1 HGLSDP
7 QQCCM
12 VGDRM
17 DTDIAAAHA
26 AGFKAVLVLSGI
38 TKAIEIDPSSG
49 HVAKPPAYPS
59 VFPEVS
65 AAECTPD
72 LVVAGL
78 SALETESEAV
88 HGTESPCQC

>member
-38 TKAIEIDPSSG
+38 TK
-49 HVAKPPAYPS
+49 
-59 VFPEVS
+59 EVVRV
-65 AAECTPD
+65 PD
-72 LVVAGL
+72 THSL
-78 SALETESEAV
+78 S
-88 HGTESPCQC
+88 PY